1 MHNHLTEMSDQTEK
15 IKINGNKQYIC
26 ILCNVVTSLFQLLIK
41 YRK

>member
-1 MHNHLTEMSDQTEK
+1 MSDQTEK

-26 ILCNVVTSLFQLLIK
+26 ILYNIVTPLFQLLIR